1 MSLDISI
8 GGHRIEAAWH
18 GPAPDQ
24 APTLVLLHEG
34 LGCVTM
40 WRDIP
45 RLLAERTGYGV
56 LVYSRPG
63 YGRSDPIAR
72 PRALRYMDEEA
83 FEVLPA
89 VLDQAG
95 VGKTILVGHSDGAS
109 IATIYAG
116 GRQDFRVRGLVLM
129 APHFFVEDLSI
140 HSIVDAK
147 QAYETGDLRER
158 LKRHH
163 GDNVDTAF
171 YSWNAAWLDPG
182 SRNWRI
188 DDRLAHIRV
197 PMLIVQGTDDQ
208 YGTTAQVTLAEQ
220 ETYCPVETLVLD
232 NCRHAPHL
240 DQPQATLAAVAEFV
254 YRVLTVHEG
263 LKPAA

>member
-1 MSLDISI
+1 MNPDISI
-8 GGHRIEAAWH
+8 GAHRNEATWH
-18 GPAPDQ
+18 RSPPDRATTQ
-24 APTLVLLHEG
+24 VLLHEG
-34 LGCVTM
+34 LGCVAM

-45 RLLAERTGYGV
+45 RQLAERTGFGV
-56 LVYSRPG
+56 LTYSRPG
-63 YGRSDPIAR
+63 YGRSDPITR

-95 VGKTILVGHSDGAS
+95 IGKCILVGHSDGAS

-129 APHFFVEDLSI
+129 APHFFVEDVSI
-140 HSIVDAK
+140 RSIVEAK
-147 QAYETGDLRER
+147 EAYETGDLRER

-171 YSWNAAWLDPG
+171 YTWNAAWLDPG
-182 SRNWRI
+182 SRNWRL

-197 PMLIVQGTDDQ
+197 PILIVQGSDDQ
-208 YGTTAQVTLAEQ
+208 YGTIAQLQVAEQ
-220 ETYCPVETLVLD
+220 ETYCPVETLVLE
-232 NCRHAPHL
+232 NCRHSPHL
-240 DQPQATLAAVAEFV
+240 DQPETTLAAIAEFAH
-254 YRVLTVHEG
+254 RVLTVHEG
-263 LKPAA
+263 LAPAA